1 MVPEGFDQGRVRE
14 SAAAARVAGML
25 SAESIDA
32 LLSDAKESGMALDG
46 RDGLLGQMMKAV
58 LERALAAEMTGH
70 LGYEH
75 GVRTAGTSGVD
86 NGNGRASAQGGSA
99 GNVRNGSYPKT
110 VTTSAGPVTVDVPRD
125 RAGEFE
131 PVIVPK
137 GRRRLGG
144 VDEMILSLYARGMS
158 TRDISSH
165 LWEVYGAQASPAL
178 ISRVTDTV
186 AEEVTSWRN
195 RPLDEV
201 YPILYIDAIRIKVR
215 DGGSV
220 VNKAAHLVIGVDVD
234 GVKNVLGMWI
244 EENEGAKF
252 WLHVLTQLKQRGVRD
267 ALIVCCDGLKGLP
280 EAIEAVWPDAI
291 TQTCVVHLIRAANRY
306 VSYTDRKK
314 VSAALKPL
322 YTAVDES
329 AALQVLEELRDAWG
343 RQYPGMIAV
352 FENAWDRFIPFLD
365 FDQDIRRVIYTT
377 NAIESINR
385 NLRKLVKTSGHFP
398 HDDAAAKMLYLGI
411 RQIEGRHIDGDGHVP
426 AGRTR
431 GTGTLGWHRAMNQ
444 FKIRFGD
451 RLPL

>member
-1 MVPEGFDQGRVRE
+1 VTSVQAGSGSGRYEGMVPEGFDQGRVRE
-14 SAAAARVAGML
+14 SAAAARVAGVL

-75 GVRTAGTSGVD
+75 GVRTAGPSGVD

-158 TRDISSH
+158 TRDISWH

-195 RPLDEV
+195 RPLDEGRF
-201 YPILYIDAIRIKVR
+201 P
-215 DGGSV
+215 SV
-220 VNKAAHLVIGVDVD
+220 VANHLVIGRVRYP
-234 GVKNVLGMWI
+234 LM
-244 EENEGAKF
+244 AS
-252 WLHVLTQLKQRGVRD
+252 RGVLSPRTRRGRRLSSWATARRSW
-267 ALIVCCDGLKGLP
+267 AL
-280 EAIEAVWPDAI
+280 W
-291 TQTCVVHLIRAANRY
+291 
-306 VSYTDRKK
+306 TDRS
-314 VSAALKPL
+314 VPL
-322 YTAVDES
+322 GKYCRSSPLVFSFVPRCQGE
-329 AALQVLEELRDAWG
+329 WG
-343 RQYPGMIAV
+343 SQ
-352 FENAWDRFIPFLD
+352 
-365 FDQDIRRVIYTT
+365 
-377 NAIESINR
+377 
-385 NLRKLVKTSGHFP
+385 K
-398 HDDAAAKMLYLGI
+398 
-411 RQIEGRHIDGDGHVP
+411 
-426 AGRTR
+426 
-431 GTGTLGWHRAMNQ
+431 
-444 FKIRFGD
+444 
-451 RLPL
+451 

>member
-14 SAAAARVAGML
+14 GSAAARVAGLL

-32 LLSDAKESGMALDG
+32 LLADAKESGMALDG

-58 LERALAAEMTGH
+58 LERALAAEMTEH
-70 LGYEH
+70 LGRERGERAAGQA
-75 GVRTAGTSGVD
+75 GVQELEAGREPA
-86 NGNGRASAQGGSA
+86 RAA

-137 GRRRLGG
+137 GKRRLGS

-165 LWEVYGAQASPAL
+165 LWEVYGAKASPAL
-178 ISRVTDTV
+178 ISKVTV
-186 AEEVTSWRN
+186 AEEVASWRN

-201 YPILYIDAIRIKVR
+201 YPILYVDAIRIKVR

-234 GVKNVLGMWI
+234 GVKNVLGLWI

-252 WLHVLTQLKQRGVRD
+252 WLHVLTQLKQCGVRD

-306 VSYTDRKK
+306 VAYQDRKK

-322 YTAVDES
+322 YTAVDET
-329 AALQVLEELRDAWG
+329 AALQVLEDLRDAWG
-343 RQYPGMIAV
+343 RQYPGVIAV
-352 FENAWDRFIPFLD
+352 FENAWERFIPFLD

-411 RQIEGRHIDGDGHVP
+411 HQIEGRHIDGDGRIP
-426 AGRTR
+426 TGRTR
-431 GTGTLGWHRAMNQ
+431 GTGTLGWHKAMN
-444 FKIRFGD
+444 
-451 RLPL
+451 